1 MEQNYIIVLIEEDKT
16 LCQKIID
23 LLSFK
28 SYKIIVFNNAE
39 DALNELHTISPDLIL
54 LDLFVGHTNG
64 LYVLQQLR
72 MQGFIMPVVM
82 LTPSSDIKMAVRTMK
97 SGAED
102 FIVKPI
108 DTEQLE
114 VTIIR
119 ALKNF
124 ELSRRVQLL
133 SEQLKIEQP
142 SEIIG
147 KSQGMLDALAM
158 AKTFSASSDTT
169 VLLLGESGTGKEL
182 MARYI
187 HENSPRAAHP
197 FVTINCGAIPRDI
210 AENELFGYE
219 KGAFTGAT
227 EKVKQGKFE
236 LAHRGTILLDEIAE
250 LSTELQVKLLRVLQE
265 KRYYRL
271 GGAKEISVDV
281 RIIAS
286 TNKNLE
292 ELTSKNHFREDLF
305 YRLNVA
311 RIELPPLRDRGE
323 DILILATEFITEFNK
338 STGKSIKGFD
348 SEASALLMNYGWKG
362 NIRELRNVI
371 ERVVLLETNDTIS
384 KTSLAFLSK
393 SFFNIVDKNDIIN
406 IPEGKHYLKISDT
419 GATAAEVNKDLI
431 TQTMKLALGDKAK
444 AAKLLGLS
452 ESKIDFTLEQYGL
465 D

>member
-16 LCQKIID
+16 LCHKIID
-23 LLSFK
+23 LLSSK
-28 SYKIIVFNNAE
+28 GYKLIVFNNAD
-39 DALNELHTISPDLIL
+39 DAINELHTISPDLIL

-72 MQGFIMPVVM
+72 MQGFIMPVVI

-108 DTEQLE
+108 DNEQLE
-114 VTIIR
+114 VTIQR

-133 SEQLKIEQP
+133 SEQLMFEQP

-182 MARYI
+182 MAKFI
-187 HENSPRAAHP
+187 HENSPRAPHP
-197 FVTINCGAIPRDI
+197 FVSINCGAIPRDL

-250 LSTELQVKLLRVLQE
+250 LSLELQVKLLRVLQE
-265 KRYYRL
+265 RKYYRL

-323 DILILATEFITEFNK
+323 DILILATEFIKEFNK
-338 STGKSIKGFD
+338 STGKNIKGFD
-348 SEASALLMNYGWKG
+348 SEASVLLMNYGWKG

-371 ERVVLLETNDTIS
+371 ERVVLLENNETIS
-384 KTSLAFLSK
+384 KTSLAFLSQ
-393 SFFNIVDKNDIIN
+393 SYFNVVEKKDIIS
-406 IPEGKHYLKISDT
+406 IPDGKHFLKISDM
-419 GATAAEVNKDLI
+419 GATAAAVNKDLI
-431 TQTMKLALGDKAK
+431 MQTMKLALGDKFK
-444 AAKLLGLS
+444 AAKMLGLS

>member
-1 MEQNYIIVLIEEDKT
+1 VLIEEDKIH
-16 LCQKIID
+16 CKKIID
-23 LLSFK
+23 LLSEK
-28 SYKIIVFNNAE
+28 SYKIIVFNDAE

-108 DTEQLE
+108 DNEQLE
-114 VTIIR
+114 VTILR

-147 KSQGMLDALAM
+147 KSVRMLNALAM

-292 ELTSKNHFREDLF
+292 ELTSKNQFREDLF

-338 STGKSIKGFD
+338 STGKNIKGFD
-348 SEASALLMNYGWKG
+348 SEASSLLMNYGWKG

-371 ERVVLLETNDTIS
+371 ERVVLLETNETIS
-384 KTSLAFLSK
+384 KKSLAFLSQ
-393 SFFNIVDKNDIIN
+393 SFFNIVEKKDIIN

-419 GATAAEVNKDLI
+419 GATAADVNKDLI
-431 TQTMKLALGDKAK
+431 SQTMKITGGDKTK
-444 AAKLLGLS
+444 AAKMLGLS

>member
-1 MEQNYIIVLIEEDKT
+1 
-16 LCQKIID
+16 
-23 LLSFK
+23 
-28 SYKIIVFNNAE
+28 
-39 DALNELHTISPDLIL
+39 
-54 LDLFVGHTNG
+54 
-64 LYVLQQLR
+64 
-72 MQGFIMPVVM
+72 
-82 LTPSSDIKMAVRTMK
+82 
-97 SGAED
+97 
-102 FIVKPI
+102 
-108 DTEQLE
+108 
-114 VTIIR
+114 
-119 ALKNF
+119 LKNF

-147 KSQGMLDALAM
+147 KSVRMLNALAM

-292 ELTSKNHFREDLF
+292 ELTSKNQFREDLF

-338 STGKSIKGFD
+338 STGKNIKGFD
-348 SEASALLMNYGWKG
+348 SEASSLLMNYGWKG

-371 ERVVLLETNDTIS
+371 ERVVLLETNETIS
-384 KTSLAFLSK
+384 KKSLAFLSQ
-393 SFFNIVDKNDIIN
+393 SFFNIVEKKDIIN

-419 GATAAEVNKDLI
+419 GATAADVNKDLI
-431 TQTMKLALGDKAK
+431 SQTMKITGGDKTK
-444 AAKLLGLS
+444 AAKMLGLS